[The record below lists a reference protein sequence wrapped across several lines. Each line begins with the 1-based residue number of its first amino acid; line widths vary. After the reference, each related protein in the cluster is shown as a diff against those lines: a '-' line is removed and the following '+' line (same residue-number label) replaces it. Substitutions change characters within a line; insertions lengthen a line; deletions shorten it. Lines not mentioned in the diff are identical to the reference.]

1 MTIPLQSKEIKA
13 LHRMIGGGV
22 GFTLLYKISRDGCN
36 ASTFHTKCDC
46 QGPTITVLYNT
57 NDTVYGGY
65 TSQSWLGAGTE
76 YSAYDE
82 KAFLFQVRDNGS
94 SVQKKYPIKAD
105 NYANAIRCGST
116 LGPVFGRK
124 ESEIPFFTGNVSPSN
139 GIFIFQRGQLN
150 ECYNLYKEIITN
162 DSVDIKDLEVYKV
175 DGWFYILKYSITNQI
190 M

>member
-1 MTIPLQSKEIKA
+1 
-13 LHRMIGGGV
+13 MIGGGV

-82 KAFLFQVRDNGS
+82 KAFLFQVR
-94 SVQKKYPIKAD
+94 
-105 NYANAIRCGST
+105 
-116 LGPVFGRK
+116 
-124 ESEIPFFTGNVSPSN
+124 
-139 GIFIFQRGQLN
+139 
-150 ECYNLYKEIITN
+150 
-162 DSVDIKDLEVYKV
+162 
-175 DGWFYILKYSITNQI
+175 
-190 M
+190 